1 MKLWIGS
8 PTSGLTLLLCTLAVE
23 LKKEMGV
30 TCVTVSSFFYG
41 ILSCCFEGKHEGE
54 IESRSC
60 FTGIS

>member
-23 LKKEMGV
+23 LKKKMGV
-30 TCVTVSSFFYG
+30 TCLSSFFYG
-41 ILSCCFEGKHEGE
+41 ILSCCFETGANVRGK

-60 FTGIS
+60 FTGLS